1 MRSEERRFDGVLAD
15 FPCQWKE
22 MMPEVQA
29 GGGRGR
35 SSNSLWGGRDRA
47 ALDHWDLSV
56 SCPSFPPVS
65 AGKKCFPIAPQL

>member
-1 MRSEERRFDGVLAD
+1 
-15 FPCQWKE
+15 
-22 MMPEVQA
+22 MPEVQA